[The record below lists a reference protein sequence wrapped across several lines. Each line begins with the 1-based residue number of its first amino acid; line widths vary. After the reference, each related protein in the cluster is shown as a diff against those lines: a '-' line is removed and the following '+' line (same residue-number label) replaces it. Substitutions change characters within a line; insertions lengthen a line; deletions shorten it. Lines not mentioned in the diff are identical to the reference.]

1 MKCRGL
7 NLGGRGYKI
16 LLVSQSDYSPKR
28 IQMETGLSL
37 FNITLVVYLT
47 LCFFPSTGKIMDH
60 KNSLQ
65 FPDDI
70 EISKDAKH
78 LICSFL
84 TDR

>member
-1 MKCRGL
+1 
-7 NLGGRGYKI
+7 
-16 LLVSQSDYSPKR
+16 
-28 IQMETGLSL
+28 
-37 FNITLVVYLT
+37 
-47 LCFFPSTGKIMDH
+47 MDH

-84 TDR
+84 TDRYPQYLLFYYLRAGRLEMPFLL

>member
-1 MKCRGL
+1 
-7 NLGGRGYKI
+7 
-16 LLVSQSDYSPKR
+16 
-28 IQMETGLSL
+28 
-37 FNITLVVYLT
+37 
-47 LCFFPSTGKIMDH
+47 MDH

-84 TDR
+84 TDRLI

>member
-1 MKCRGL
+1 MEIGL
-7 NLGGRGYKI
+7 
-16 LLVSQSDYSPKR
+16 P
-28 IQMETGLSL
+28 L
-37 FNITLVVYLT
+37 FNVKLLDVYLT
-47 LCFFPSTGKIMDH
+47 LCSFPFTGKIMDH

>member
-1 MKCRGL
+1 
-7 NLGGRGYKI
+7 
-16 LLVSQSDYSPKR
+16 
-28 IQMETGLSL
+28 
-37 FNITLVVYLT
+37 
-47 LCFFPSTGKIMDH
+47 MDH

-84 TDR
+84 TDRLILLSCFKKSVFSAFSLH

>member
-1 MKCRGL
+1 
-7 NLGGRGYKI
+7 
-16 LLVSQSDYSPKR
+16 
-28 IQMETGLSL
+28 
-37 FNITLVVYLT
+37 
-47 LCFFPSTGKIMDH
+47 MDH

-70 EISKDAKH
+70 EISKDAKD

>member
-1 MKCRGL
+1 MVFACA
-7 NLGGRGYKI
+7 I
-16 LLVSQSDYSPKR
+16 F
-28 IQMETGLSL
+28 IQ
-37 FNITLVVYLT
+37 
-47 LCFFPSTGKIMDH
+47 FFSGKIMDH

-70 EISKDAKH
+70 EISKEAKH

>member
-1 MKCRGL
+1 MSYVTFILTCLL
-7 NLGGRGYKI
+7 NL
-16 LLVSQSDYSPKR
+16 LL
-28 IQMETGLSL
+28 L
-37 FNITLVVYLT
+37 FFLL
-47 LCFFPSTGKIMDH
+47 GKIMDH